1 VRLPARFQT
10 PWLLAL
16 SFLVGSV
23 TLSGCAVRGGSA
35 DGHPGIAA
43 VASSDAL
50 TAVDATA
57 EPPEDGATELQGPD
71 YDPWERFNERMFAF
85 NLGLDRRIVKPA
97 ATGWS
102 KAVPEPLRK
111 GLQNALRNLA
121 MPRRFVNN
129 LVQLKV
135 DGAVRELAGF
145 ALNSTVGI
153 AGLGDVARAEGVAP
167 PDEEDTGQTLAV
179 YGVKP
184 GPYLVLPLFP
194 PSTVRDTIGSTVDG
208 FLDPLGLVMP
218 LVGSIAKRVG
228 GTVNDRSMNL
238 ELFKEVE
245 DSVLDLYSGT
255 RNLYLQRRERAI
267 RE

>member
-1 VRLPARFQT
+1 
-10 PWLLAL
+10 
-16 SFLVGSV
+16 
-23 TLSGCAVRGGSA
+23 
-35 DGHPGIAA
+35 
-43 VASSDAL
+43 
-50 TAVDATA
+50 VDATA
-57 EPPEDGATELQGPD
+57 DPAEDDAAELEGQD

-85 NLGLDRRIVKPA
+85 NLGLDRRVVKPA

-102 KAVPEPLRK
+102 RAVPEPLRR
-111 GLQNALRNLA
+111 GIQNALRNLA
-121 MPRRFVNN
+121 MPRRLVNN
-129 LVQLKV
+129 LLQLKV

-145 ALNSTVGI
+145 ALNSTLGI

-194 PSTVRDTIGSTVDG
+194 PSTVRDTIGSTIDG
-208 FLDPLGLVMP
+208 LLDPLGLVVP
-218 LVGSIAKRVG
+218 LAGSIAKRVG
-228 GTVNDRSMNL
+228 ATVNDRSLTL
-238 ELFKEVE
+238 ELFEEVE
-245 DSVLDLYSGT
+245 ESVLDLYSGT

>member
-1 VRLPARFQT
+1 VRLLARFQT

-16 SFLVGSV
+16 SFLVGPV
-23 TLSGCAVRGGSA
+23 ILSGCAVRGGSA
-35 DGHPGIAA
+35 AGHPGLAA
-43 VASSDAL
+43 VASSETL
-50 TAVDATA
+50 TDVDATA
-57 EPPEDGATELQGPD
+57 GPEEDGGTALQGPD

-85 NLGLDRRIVKPA
+85 NYALDRRVVKPA
-97 ATGWS
+97 ATGWG
-102 KAVPEPLRK
+102 KAAPEPLRK

-129 LVQLKV
+129 LLQLKV
-135 DGAVRELAGF
+135 DGAGRELAGF
-145 ALNSTVGI
+145 ALNSTLGI
-153 AGLGDVARAEGVAP
+153 GGLGDVSSAEGVAP

-238 ELFKEVE
+238 ELFDEVE

>member
-1 VRLPARFQT
+1 VRVTLRSQT
-10 PWLLAL
+10 HWLLL
-16 SFLVGSV
+16 SFLIGAAV
-23 TLSGCAVRGGSA
+23 LSGCAVRGGGA
-35 DGHPGIAA
+35 VGHRGMTS
-43 VASSDAL
+43 VASSEAVS
-50 TAVDATA
+50 AVDATA
-57 EPPEDGATELQGPD
+57 DPLEDEAAHLESAD

-85 NLGLDRRIVKPA
+85 NLGLDRRVVKPA

-102 KAVPEPLRK
+102 KAVPHPLRK
-111 GLQNALRNLA
+111 GLQNALRNVA

-129 LVQLKV
+129 VLQLKI
-135 DGAVRELAGF
+135 DGALRELAGF
-145 ALNSTVGI
+145 ALNSTLGLG
-153 AGLGDVARAEGVAP
+153 GLGDVATAEGVAP

-184 GPYLVLPLFP
+184 GPYLVLPLFA
-194 PSTVRDTIGSTVDG
+194 PSTVRDTVGSTIDG
-208 FLDPLGLVMP
+208 FLDPVGLVMP

-238 ELFKEVE
+238 ELFEEVE
-245 DSVLDLYSGT
+245 ESVLDLYSGT

>member
-1 VRLPARFQT
+1 MAGLPDQ
-10 PWLLAL
+10 
-16 SFLVGSV
+16 
-23 TLSGCAVRGGSA
+23 
-35 DGHPGIAA
+35 DN
-43 VASSDAL
+43 
-50 TAVDATA
+50 
-57 EPPEDGATELQGPD
+57 
-71 YDPWERFNERMFAF
+71 DPWERFNERMFTF
-85 NLGLDRRIVKPA
+85 NHSLDRRVVKPA
-97 ATGWS
+97 AAGWS
-102 KAVPEPLRK
+102 RAVPEPLRK
-111 GLQNALRNLA
+111 GIQNALRNLG

-129 LVQLKV
+129 LLQLKI

-179 YGVKP
+179 YGVKS

-194 PSTVRDTIGSTVDG
+194 PSTVRDTVGSTVDG
-208 FLDPLGLVMP
+208 LLDPLGLVMP

-238 ELFKEVE
+238 ELFEEVE
-245 DSVLDLYSGT
+245 NSVLDLYSGT
-255 RNLYLQRRERAI
+255 RNLYLQRREQAI

>member
-1 VRLPARFQT
+1 MML
-10 PWLLAL
+10 
-16 SFLVGSV
+16 LVGSAA
-23 TLSGCAVRGGSA
+23 LSGCAVRGGSA
-35 DGHPGIAA
+35 AGHSGLAA
-43 VASSDAL
+43 MTSSEAL

-57 EPPEDGATELQGPD
+57 EPLEDGAADLQGQD

-85 NLGLDRRIVKPA
+85 NYGLDRRVVKPA

-111 GLQNALRNLA
+111 GIQNAFRNLG

-129 LVQLKV
+129 LLQLKI

-153 AGLGDVARAEGVAP
+153 AGLGDVAKAEGVAP

-194 PSTVRDTIGSTVDG
+194 PSTVRDSIGSAVDG
-208 FLDPLGLVMP
+208 FLDPLSLVMP

-228 GTVNDRSMNL
+228 TTVNDRSMNL
-238 ELFKEVE
+238 ELFEEVE
-245 DSVLDLYSGT
+245 GSVLDLYSGT

>member
-1 VRLPARFQT
+1 MRRPVRFRT

-16 SFLVGSV
+16 ALLVGSAL
-23 TLSGCAVRGGSA
+23 LSGCAVRGRSVA
-35 DGHPGIAA
+35 GHSGLAA
-43 VASSDAL
+43 HSEAA
-50 TAVDATA
+50 TAVDASPDTLEHGTA
-57 EPPEDGATELQGPD
+57 ELQD
-71 YDPWERFNERMFAF
+71 QDHDPWEGFNERMFAF

-111 GLQNALRNLA
+111 SLQNALRNIG

-129 LVQLKV
+129 LLQLKV
-135 DGAVRELAGF
+135 DGAIRELAGF

-153 AGLGDVARAEGVAP
+153 AGLGDVAKVEGIAP

-194 PSTVRDTIGSTVDG
+194 PSTVRDTIGSTIDG
-208 FLDPLGLVMP
+208 LLDPVGLVMP
-218 LVGSIAKRVG
+218 LVGSVAKRVG
-228 GTVNDRSMNL
+228 TTVNDRSMNL
-238 ELFKEVE
+238 ELFEEVE
-245 DSVLDLYSGT
+245 ESVLDLYSGT